1 MPADIQLSEDL
12 AGDSTIFQFN
22 LLVGFFPGEG
32 LFFLTVF
39 FFSNFLLSKYSLQ
52 CRNFININYEQRAKG
67 E

>member
-39 FFSNFLLSKYSLQ
+39 FSNFLLSKYSLQ
-52 CRNFININYEQRAKG
+52 YRNFISINYEQRAKG

>member
-1 MPADIQLSEDL
+1 VPADIQLSEDL

-39 FFSNFLLSKYSLQ
+39 FSNFLLSKYSLQ
-52 CRNFININYEQRAKG
+52 Y
-67 E
+67 